1 MAIFIPD
8 LFGSYVDGREKAIDS
23 NWKDMQNY
31 NGVLNGQLE
40 NAKTMATFDSDVT
53 QKAGQALSS
62 IAHGETDYDKSR
74 LDTKL
79 LKYMLNGAMANG
91 GAWMAQY
98 AANKLNG
105 MQANAAATPLLTS
118 NALSRDTDDTDMKH
132 KYATMFYDPY
142 LQAYLAQMQAYT
154 KALQNGYYGTGT
166 GANSSATSGSVG
178 SDSLSSVTGV
188 YGLPGNNGNLFPAL
202 KNSPSL
208 VASAKSANTG
218 LRLPGTSNPD
228 EQPEQ

>member
-31 NGVLNGQLE
+31 NSVLGGQID
-40 NAKTMATFDSDVT
+40 NARDMATFDAKVM
-53 QKAGQALSS
+53 QEKGKGLSS

-74 LDTKL
+74 LDTQL

-105 MQANAAATPLLTS
+105 LNTNAAASPLLTQ
-118 NALSRDTDDTDMKH
+118 NAVSKDNDSTWMSSQYTQQFFL
-132 KYATMFYDPY
+132 PY
-142 LQAYLAQMQAYT
+142 LQNQLELMKAQQQYY
-154 KALQNGYYGTGT
+154 KNGGYYGYGTGT
-166 GANSSATSGSVG
+166 GANGDGTVSGVFNRDNVSSAIGG
-178 SDSLSSVTGV
+178 M
-188 YGLPGNNGNLFPAL
+188 
-202 KNSPSL
+202 
-208 VASAKSANTG
+208 
-218 LRLPGTSNPD
+218 PGTDDQGEPKEDSDQGNATSVSD
-228 EQPEQ
+228 MWKDRKGLGL

>member
-31 NGVLNGQLE
+31 NSVLGGQID
-40 NAKTMATFDSDVT
+40 NARDMATFDAKVM
-53 QKAGQALSS
+53 QEKGKGLSS
-62 IAHGETDYDKSR
+62 IALGETDYDKSR

-105 MQANAAATPLLTS
+105 MQANAAATPLFTS
-118 NALSRDTDDTDMKH
+118 NSLSRDTDDTDMKH
-132 KYATMFYDPY
+132 KYATLFYDP
-142 LQAYLAQMQAYT
+142 LMQAYIDQIRAGT
-154 KALQNGYYGTGT
+154 GTGT

-188 YGLPGNNGNLFPAL
+188 YGLPGNNGNLFLAPG
-202 KNSPSL
+202 NPPSL
-208 VASAKSANTG
+208 AASAKSADTG

>member
-31 NGVLNGQLE
+31 NSVLGGQID
-40 NAKTMATFDSDVT
+40 NARDMATFDAKVM
-53 QKAGQALSS
+53 QEKGKGLSS

-74 LDTKL
+74 LDTQL

-105 MQANAAATPLLTS
+105 LNVNAAASPLLTQ
-118 NALSRDTDDTDMKH
+118 NAVSKDNDSTWMSSQYTQQFFL
-132 KYATMFYDPY
+132 PY
-142 LQAYLAQMQAYT
+142 LQNQLELMKAQQQYY
-154 KALQNGYYGTGT
+154 KNGGYYGYGTGT
-166 GANSSATSGSVG
+166 GANGDDTVSGDFNWDNVSSAAGGMFGTDGQGKSKEDSDQGNATSV
-178 SDSLSSVTGV
+178 SDMWKDRK
-188 YGLPGNNGNLFPAL
+188 GL
-202 KNSPSL
+202 
-208 VASAKSANTG
+208 G
-218 LRLPGTSNPD
+218 L
-228 EQPEQ
+228 

>member
-31 NGVLNGQLE
+31 NSVLGGQID
-40 NAKTMATFDSDVT
+40 NARDMATFDAKVM
-53 QKAGQALSS
+53 QEKGKGLSS

-105 MQANAAATPLLTS
+105 LNANAAASPLLTQ
-118 NALSRDTDDTDMKH
+118 NAVSKDNDSTWMSSQYTQQFFL
-132 KYATMFYDPY
+132 PY
-142 LQAYLAQMQAYT
+142 LQNQLELMKAQQQYY
-154 KALQNGYYGTGT
+154 KNGGYYGTGT
-166 GANSSATSGSVG
+166 GTGANGDDTVSGVFNWDNVSSAAGGMFGTDGQGKSKED
-178 SDSLSSVTGV
+178 SDQGNATSLSDMWKDRK
-188 YGLPGNNGNLFPAL
+188 GL
-202 KNSPSL
+202 
-208 VASAKSANTG
+208 G
-218 LRLPGTSNPD
+218 L
-228 EQPEQ
+228 

>member
-31 NGVLNGQLE
+31 NSVLGGQID
-40 NAKTMATFDSDVT
+40 NARDMATFDAKVM
-53 QKAGQALSS
+53 QEKGKGLSS

-98 AANKLNG
+98 AANRLNG

-132 KYATMFYDPY
+132 KYATLFYDP
-142 LQAYLAQMQAYT
+142 LMQAYIDQIR
-154 KALQNGYYGTGT
+154 AGNGTGT

-188 YGLPGNNGNLFPAL
+188 YGLPGNNGTLFFAPG
-202 KNSPSL
+202 NSPSL
-208 VASAKSANTG
+208 VTSAKSANTG

>member
-31 NGVLNGQLE
+31 NSVLGGQID
-40 NAKTMATFDSDVT
+40 NARDMATFDSKVM
-53 QKAGQALSS
+53 QEKGKGLSS

-74 LDTKL
+74 LDTSL

-105 MQANAAATPLLTS
+105 LNANAAASPLLTQ
-118 NALSRDTDDTDMKH
+118 NAVSRDNDDTWKSSQ
-132 KYATMFYDPY
+132 YAQLFFLPY
-142 LQAYLAQMQAYT
+142 LQSQLELAKAQQQYYL
-154 KALQNGYYGTGT
+154 NGGYYGTGT
-166 GANSSATSGSVG
+166 GTGANGDGTVSGVFNWDNVSSATGGMPGIDGQGNPAGSEQK
-178 SDSLSSVTGV
+178 
-188 YGLPGNNGNLFPAL
+188 NGF
-202 KNSPSL
+202 SIT
-208 VASAKSANTG
+208 NTDAG
-218 LRLPGTSNPD
+218 KGFLNGGF
-228 EQPEQ
+228 

>member
-31 NGVLNGQLE
+31 NSVLGGQID
-40 NAKTMATFDSDVT
+40 NARDMATFDSKVM
-53 QKAGQALSS
+53 QEKGKGLSS

-74 LDTKL
+74 LDTQL

-105 MQANAAATPLLTS
+105 LNANAAASPLLTA
-118 NALSRDTDDTDMKH
+118 NGLSRDNDTTWRSSQ
-132 KYATMFYDPY
+132 YTQLFYLPY
-142 LQAYLAQMQAYT
+142 LQNQLELMKAQQQYY
-154 KALQNGYYGTGT
+154 QNGGYYGYGTGT
-166 GANSSATSGSVG
+166 GANGDGTVSGTLNKDNVSATIGGIPDFSSQGESKADPDQGNATSVSGMWKNRK
-178 SDSLSSVTGV
+178 
-188 YGLPGNNGNLFPAL
+188 GL
-202 KNSPSL
+202 
-208 VASAKSANTG
+208 G
-218 LRLPGTSNPD
+218 L
-228 EQPEQ
+228 

>member
-31 NGVLNGQLE
+31 NSVLGGQID
-40 NAKTMATFDSDVT
+40 NARDMATFDSKVM
-53 QKAGQALSS
+53 QEKGKGLSS

-74 LDTKL
+74 LDTSL

-105 MQANAAATPLLTS
+105 LNANAAASPLLTQ
-118 NALSRDTDDTDMKH
+118 NAVSKDNDSTWMSSQ
-132 KYATMFYDPY
+132 YAQQFFLPY
-142 LQAYLAQMQAYT
+142 LQNQLELMKAQQQYY
-154 KALQNGYYGTGT
+154 KNGGYYGTGT
-166 GANSSATSGSVG
+166 GTGANGDGTVSGVFNWDNVSSATGG
-178 SDSLSSVTGV
+178 I
-188 YGLPGNNGNLFPAL
+188 
-202 KNSPSL
+202 
-208 VASAKSANTG
+208 
-218 LRLPGTSNPD
+218 PGTDGQGNAAGSGDQGNATSVSD
-228 EQPEQ
+228 MWKNRKGLGL

>member
-8 LFGSYVDGREKAIDS
+8 LFGSYVAGREKAIDS

-31 NGVLNGQLE
+31 NSVLGGQID
-40 NAKTMATFDSDVT
+40 NARDMATFDAKVM
-53 QKAGQALSS
+53 QEKGKGLSS

-105 MQANAAATPLLTS
+105 LNANAAASPLLTQ
-118 NALSRDTDDTDMKH
+118 NAVSKDNDSTWMSSQ
-132 KYATMFYDPY
+132 YAQQFFLPY
-142 LQAYLAQMQAYT
+142 LQNQLELMKAQQQYY
-154 KALQNGYYGTGT
+154 KNGGYYGTGT
-166 GANSSATSGSVG
+166 GTGANGDDTVSGVFNWDNVSSAAGGMFGTDGQGKSKEDSDQGNATSV
-178 SDSLSSVTGV
+178 SDMWKDRK
-188 YGLPGNNGNLFPAL
+188 GL
-202 KNSPSL
+202 
-208 VASAKSANTG
+208 G
-218 LRLPGTSNPD
+218 L
-228 EQPEQ
+228 

>member
-31 NGVLNGQLE
+31 NSVLGGQID
-40 NAKTMATFDSDVT
+40 NARDMATFDSKVM
-53 QKAGQALSS
+53 QEKGKGLSS
-62 IAHGETDYDKSR
+62 IALGETDYDKSR
-74 LDTKL
+74 LDTNL

-132 KYATMFYDPY
+132 KYATLFYDP
-142 LQAYLAQMQAYT
+142 LMQAYIT
-154 KALQNGYYGTGT
+154 QLRAGNGTGTGT

-202 KNSPSL
+202 GNSPSL

>member
-31 NGVLNGQLE
+31 NSVLNGQID
-40 NAKTMATFDSDVT
+40 NARDMATFDSKVM
-53 QKAGQALSS
+53 QEKGKGLSS

-74 LDTKL
+74 LDTQL

-132 KYATMFYDPY
+132 KYATTFYDPY

-154 KALQNGYYGTGT
+154 KSLQNGYYGTGT
-166 GANSSATSGSVG
+166 GANSGTTSGSVG
-178 SDSLSSVTGV
+178 SDSLSSTTGV
-188 YGLPGNNGNLFPAL
+188 YGLPGNNGNLFPVPG
-202 KNSPSL
+202 NPPSL
-208 VASAKSANTG
+208 VDSAKAANTG

>member
-23 NWKDMQNY
+23 NWKDMKNY
-31 NGVLNGQLE
+31 NDVLGGE
-40 NAKTMATFDSDVT
+40 VDNARDMATFDAKVM
-53 QKAGQALSS
+53 QEKGKGLSS

-74 LDTKL
+74 LDTNL
-79 LKYMLNGAMANG
+79 LKYMLNGAMAND

-98 AANKLNG
+98 AANRLNG
-105 MQANAAATPLLTS
+105 MQANAAATPLFTS
-118 NALSRDTDDTDMKH
+118 NSLSRDTDDTDMKH
-132 KYATMFYDPY
+132 KYATLFYDP
-142 LQAYLAQMQAYT
+142 LMQAYIDQIR
-154 KALQNGYYGTGT
+154 AGNGTGTGT

-178 SDSLSSVTGV
+178 SDWLSSVTGV
-188 YGLPGNNGNLFPAL
+188 YGLPGNNGNLFFAPG
-202 KNSPSL
+202 NSPSL
-208 VASAKSANTG
+208 AASAKSADTG

>member
-23 NWKDMQNY
+23 NWKDFTNY
-31 NGVLNGQLE
+31 NESLKGQLE
-40 NAKTMATFDSDVT
+40 NAKTMATFDSDVLNH
-53 QKAGQALSS
+53 KGQGLSS
-62 IAHGETDYDKSR
+62 FAHGKTDYDKSK
-74 LDTKL
+74 LDTLL
-79 LKYMLNGAMANG
+79 LKYMLNGATANG

-132 KYATMFYDPY
+132 KYATLFYDP
-142 LQAYLAQMQAYT
+142 LMQAYLAQLRAG
-154 KALQNGYYGTGT
+154 NGIGTGT
-166 GANSSATSGSVG
+166 GANSVATSGSVG

-202 KNSPSL
+202 GKSPSL
-208 VASAKSANTG
+208 VDSAKSANTG

>member
-8 LFGSYVDGREKAIDS
+8 LFGSYVDGREKAIGS

-31 NGVLNGQLE
+31 NGVLGGQID
-40 NAKTMATFDSDVT
+40 NARDMATFDSKVM
-53 QKAGQALSS
+53 QEKGKGLSS
-62 IAHGETDYDKSR
+62 IALGETDYDKSR
-74 LDTKL
+74 LDTQL
-79 LKYMLNGAMANG
+79 LKYMLNGAMAND

-154 KALQNGYYGTGT
+154 KALQNGYYGTG
-166 GANSSATSGSVG
+166 ANSDTTSASVG

-188 YGLPGNNGNLFPAL
+188 YGLPGNNGDLFPAL

-208 VASAKSANTG
+208 AASAKSANTG
-218 LRLPGTSNPD
+218 LKLPGTSNPD

>member
-31 NGVLNGQLE
+31 NSVLGGQID
-40 NAKTMATFDSDVT
+40 NARDMATFDAKVM
-53 QKAGQALSS
+53 QEKGKGLSS

-74 LDTKL
+74 LDTQL

-105 MQANAAATPLLTS
+105 LNVNAAASPLLTQ
-118 NALSRDTDDTDMKH
+118 NAVSKDNDSTWMSSQYTQQFFL
-132 KYATMFYDPY
+132 PY
-142 LQAYLAQMQAYT
+142 LQNQLELMKAQQQYY
-154 KALQNGYYGTGT
+154 KNGGYYGYGTGT
-166 GANSSATSGSVG
+166 GANGDDTVSGVFNWDNVSSAAGGMFGTDGQGKSKEDSDQGNATSV
-178 SDSLSSVTGV
+178 SDMWKDRK
-188 YGLPGNNGNLFPAL
+188 GL
-202 KNSPSL
+202 
-208 VASAKSANTG
+208 G
-218 LRLPGTSNPD
+218 L
-228 EQPEQ
+228 

>member
-31 NGVLNGQLE
+31 NSVLGGQID
-40 NAKTMATFDSDVT
+40 NARDMATFDAKVM
-53 QKAGQALSS
+53 QEKGKGLSS

-105 MQANAAATPLLTS
+105 LNANAAASPLLTQ
-118 NALSRDTDDTDMKH
+118 NAVSKDNDSTWMSSQYTQQFFL
-132 KYATMFYDPY
+132 PY
-142 LQAYLAQMQAYT
+142 LQNQLELMKAQQQYY
-154 KALQNGYYGTGT
+154 KNGGYYGYGTGT
-166 GANSSATSGSVG
+166 GANGDDTVSGVFNQDNVSSAIGGMFGTDGQGKSKEDSDQGNATSV
-178 SDSLSSVTGV
+178 SDMWKDRK
-188 YGLPGNNGNLFPAL
+188 GL
-202 KNSPSL
+202 
-208 VASAKSANTG
+208 G
-218 LRLPGTSNPD
+218 L
-228 EQPEQ
+228 